1 MNSLK
6 IFTNGCIAQTE
17 QGLFINDIP
26 FLPATIQSITPHYHF
41 ISYSSF
47 RKEYEIELIET
58 ASIFPSKSLIL
69 HYDPNRPMDF
79 LKDLNSYGLKS
90 NLLIKDSIETW
101 NLIVEGQKNGILE
114 KRALLSSDHCGWIL
128 FEDNLYYMTSQ
139 FAICKSGLIQEYRC
153 TSPNA
158 CLLYDPEM
166 EPSDAFVET
175 MRLIN
180 LDFNETMPILV
191 SQILSFLH
199 PVAES
204 QKLYSIPGL
213 FLSGPTSTGKTELAF
228 ALGTLF
234 GNPVTKDVQNFLIL
248 QTRPKDFERR
258 QMQFSDTTF
267 ILDDARKSPSQS
279 VRESIK
285 GVIDRFGRS
294 AFAGN
299 NTRLLPI
306 VTGEPQV
313 LNEHLPSLRN
323 RFIEVYLNPS
333 EQSMAARKALIKASK
348 DNPLPLRSCLLDFIK
363 YLCKN
368 FRSAQFSRDIARIK
382 EEFSNSFEEQI
393 YRTDDNIFMYYL
405 GFRLFMSY
413 GKNLNCLTYEEQ
425 KKYIEN
431 YKETL
436 ANISQNSALYS
447 EEGQIHTLVRFL
459 CHSIKSKR
467 LQIYTPEIQTCYY
480 RSYYH
485 DGYDS
490 TNDTYGHFSIIDISH
505 GFNGIYIKDRMAL
518 PGYPHQSED
527 LPVLIINTGEF
538 FEALHYEMDTFKQ
551 AHGYEALPPK
561 EGALKKMLARK
572 GLLYTE
578 SRYEDDYCNYTCKY
592 PHWINESISCESS
605 LCINMKSPYAKDL
618 ILCIES
624 LEYKEFPYDCLYE
637 SCNSPL
643 RLYDL
648 TGFNNLSGFKQY

>member
-1 MNSLK
+1 MFQIKLEMNLLTQSQEG
-6 IFTNGCIAQTE
+6 IFIDKR
-17 QGLFINDIP
+17 L

-41 ISYSSF
+41 TSYSSYS
-47 RKEYEIELIET
+47 KEYEIKLIET
-58 ASIFPSKSLIL
+58 ASIFTDTPLTV
-69 HYDPNRPMDF
+69 HYNPDCPKKFFDA
-79 LKDLNSYGLKS
+79 LNFYGLKS
-90 NLLIKDSIETW
+90 DFLFKDFMKTW
-101 NLIVEGQKNGILE
+101 NLIVQSKETGILAE
-114 KRALLSSDHCGWIL
+114 KPLLSSDQCGWIL

-139 FAICKSGLIQEYRC
+139 FAVCKSGLIQEYRC

-158 CLLYDPEM
+158 CLPYDPEM

-180 LDFNETMPILV
+180 LDFDETMPILV

-204 QKLYSIPGL
+204 QKLYSVPGL
-213 FLSGPTSTGKTELAF
+213 FLSGPTSTGKTELAL

-234 GNPVTKDVQNFLIL
+234 GNPATKDVQNFLIL
-248 QTRPKDFERR
+248 QSRPKDFER
-258 QMQFSDTTF
+258 QQVQFSDTTF
-267 ILDDARKSPSQS
+267 ILDDARKSPAYSVSQ
-279 VRESIK
+279 SIK
-285 GVIDRFGRS
+285 GLIDRFGRS
-294 AFAGN
+294 AFAKN

-485 DGYDS
+485 DGYDP
-490 TNDTYGHFSIIDISH
+490 TEDTYGHFSIIDISH

-618 ILCIES
+618 ILCIDS

-637 SCNSPL
+637 SYNSPL
-643 RLYDL
+643 RPYEL
-648 TGFNNLSGFKQY
+648 TGFSNLSSFKQY